1 MVVNLENEKKSNEC
15 QKMMEVDNDEVESEH
30 VSKELNIEGAVV
42 TDNVMERA
50 LKNVR
55 DMGLVVVEDV
65 LGVSN
70 DGGFFRLASIGKGYP

>member
-65 LGVSN
+65 LEVSN
-70 DGGFFRLASIGKGYP
+70 DGGIKNGS